1 MKNNKKIKY
10 KNRFRC
16 QYQKG
21 DTCISQNFNSN
32 NPISAPDIILTLSKL
47 AVKVKEEINSEVGG
61 RVALQ
66 VLKIHEYFI
75 KTVNLQKHGN
85 RKNKSYYFDPKAKN
99 KTDRSERVD
108 LEILGDYGLDNK
120 TLTLSTYIKRYRQI
134 KGWE

>member
-1 MKNNKKIKY
+1 M
-10 KNRFRC
+10 
-16 QYQKG
+16 
-21 DTCISQNFNSN
+21 
-32 NPISAPDIILTLSKL
+32 TLSKL

-85 RKNKSYYFDPKAKN
+85 RKNKSYYFDPKAIN

>member
-1 MKNNKKIKY
+1 MKNKKMNY

-21 DTCISQNFNSN
+21 DTCISEKFNSN
-32 NPISAPDIILTLSKL
+32 NPISTPDIILTLSKL

-75 KTVNLQKHGN
+75 KTVNLQKYGN
-85 RKNKSYYFDPKAKN
+85 RKNKSYYFDSKAKN
-99 KTDRSERVD
+99 KIDRSERVD
-108 LEILGDYGLDNK
+108 LEILGDYGLDNE
-120 TLTLSTYIKRYRQI
+120 TLTLSTYIKIYRQI
-134 KGWE
+134 KGWK